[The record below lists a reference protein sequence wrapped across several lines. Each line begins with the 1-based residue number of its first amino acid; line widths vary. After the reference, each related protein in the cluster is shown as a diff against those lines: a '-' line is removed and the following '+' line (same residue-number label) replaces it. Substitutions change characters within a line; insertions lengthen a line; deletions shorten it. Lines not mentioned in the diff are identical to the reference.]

1 MKKMSKYL
9 LSALSVLGTMNLSAL
24 PSQAIGSMPAYGD
37 MMISNANEEE
47 NLIQDIQDRYSEQA
61 QRTNSYVGDGY
72 VDNKAP
78 LPEEDLEYA
87 DTEDEN
93 NIPEQGELDTR
104 VNENQEYQGDGYID
118 EKAPLNED
126 RDQANGKDAKTNE
139 ESLETAAPDVKQ
151 EVSDE
156 VAEKKE
162 TTGENSGNKNFIND
176 EKPALPASAES
187 NVEFENKSPVE
198 TKIPSVEDKE
208 NAAPVRTNSEP
219 ETKGTQSPNETKNA
233 DLPEAPKP
241 GETNELNVNVADMKN
256 LMSKKVV
263 KSVVDYIPYVV
274 AFAKAKEAYRYLE
287 KERAFDLPHKAYRD
301 LTLLPQYEEV
311 KMFTT
316 LLCDVFEVDTP
327 SEEKMVAN
335 YKAKLPNLVV
345 ANKYLNNILDDLYD
359 CKTAQKNGT
368 YELKLKDL
376 NFVNRLLISATSNDS
391 DDSST
396 LPDEKEN
403 NNTVFAV
410 NDEEKKVAK
419 KVFGKKIG
427 STVSNDKNKDT
438 CAKTMLRKIAKNV

>member
-1 MKKMSKYL
+1 MSKYL
-9 LSALSVLGTMNLSAL
+9 LSALSILGSMNLSAL

-37 MMISNANEEE
+37 VVISAPGDGGYVQEEQYE
-47 NLIQDIQDRYSEQA
+47 PRIP
-61 QRTNSYVGDGY
+61 RTNEFDGDGY
-72 VDNKAP
+72 VDERATREEQDLENDETYVEDNRVDDGEGEPKKNRNESGTEADSNPGEIIEDNVPDVMADSETEKESVPAAQSASQKNSSESETKDEVQPVKDETINGEDEETTAP
-78 LPEEDLEYA
+78 VEKDIQPEKSEENSQNEAINNLPETPSTVKPSEVPG
-87 DTEDEN
+87 
-93 NIPEQGELDTR
+93 IPE
-104 VNENQEYQGDGYID
+104 
-118 EKAPLNED
+118 
-126 RDQANGKDAKTNE
+126 
-139 ESLETAAPDVKQ
+139 
-151 EVSDE
+151 
-156 VAEKKE
+156 
-162 TTGENSGNKNFIND
+162 
-176 EKPALPASAES
+176 
-187 NVEFENKSPVE
+187 
-198 TKIPSVEDKE
+198 
-208 NAAPVRTNSEP
+208 
-219 ETKGTQSPNETKNA
+219 
-233 DLPEAPKP
+233 
-241 GETNELNVNVADMKN
+241 NVNVDDMKN

-359 CKTAQKNGT
+359 CKKAQKNGT

-396 LPDEKEN
+396 LPGEKEN
-403 NNTVFAV
+403 NSTVFAV

-419 KVFGKKIG
+419 QMFGEKIG
-427 STVSNDKNKDT
+427 STMSDDENKDT

>member
-9 LSALSVLGTMNLSAL
+9 LSALSILGSMNLSAL

-37 MMISNANEEE
+37 LVIANANEDES
-47 NLIQDIQDRYSEQA
+47 LVQDQNRYDE
-61 QRTNSYVGDGY
+61 RIEKSYDYDGG
-72 VDNKAP
+72 
-78 LPEEDLEYA
+78 EDLGHN
-87 DTEDEN
+87 DKDDD
-93 NIPEQGELDTR
+93 IPAPDAFDAR
-104 VNENQEYQGDGYID
+104 RNEYQGDGYID
-118 EKAPLNED
+118 KKAPLNED
-126 RDQANGKDAKTNE
+126 KELENGSNATKNE
-139 ESLETAAPDVKQ
+139 NEDDLETAAPDVTNA
-151 EVSDE
+151 VSDK
-156 VAEKKE
+156 VAEKE
-162 TTGENSGNKNFIND
+162 GTTGENSGNKNLITD
-176 EKPALPASAES
+176 EKPALPASEKS
-187 NVEFENKSPVE
+187 SVEFENKKPVE
-198 TKIPSVEDKE
+198 TNKPSVDDEA

-219 ETKGTQSPNETKNA
+219 ETKGAQSPNETKNA

-241 GETNELNVNVADMKN
+241 SETNELNVNVADMKN

-359 CKTAQKNGT
+359 CKKAQKNGT

-396 LPDEKEN
+396 LPGEKEN
-403 NNTVFAV
+403 NSAVFAV

-419 KVFGKKIG
+419 KMFGEKIG
-427 STVSNDKNKDT
+427 STVSDDENNDT
-438 CAKTMLRKIAKNV
+438 CAKTMLKKIARNV